1 MRIKSRRASA
11 LLVGAL
17 LGCLALS
24 GCGDGSSDSRPGFD
38 PLLEDHD
45 QHAVSH
51 ILIRVDK
58 DRTPPAARELA
69 FEVYA
74 QLRGGTAF
82 ADLAA
87 QYSDHH
93 SRRDGGFIGFVQT
106 YPKTRFAAVVAAFEP
121 GMVSRPIVTDL
132 GYQIIKRH
140 SYAEGKRL
148 EADKWYAVNGFLI
161 PWKGEKGGVLEKP
174 AALAAAQAALAR
186 LRSGKSTLVVERERN
201 APGTEDPERSAFLFM
216 TPIQKQ
222 YEDVLSAIMPLRP
235 GQYSD
240 IVELAKGYAVLQ
252 RGTLLRAIVRHI
264 LISDTQAPDRPKHVK
279 RAPNASR
286 ELVGQALK
294 ALEGSPARWL
304 EVLKKYTDDDVRE
317 RPGGLLGV
325 VKNGDLPVP
334 LEQAIVDTPV
344 GQVNPRAIRSARG
357 WHILYRER

>member
-1 MRIKSRRASA
+1 MRTRSRPASA

-17 LGCLALS
+17 LGLLALS
-24 GCGDGSSDSRPGFD
+24 GCGDDPTDATNAFD
-38 PLLEDHD
+38 PLREDHD

-58 DRTPPAARELA
+58 NRTPPAARELA

-74 QLRGGTAF
+74 QFRQGEDF
-82 ADLAA
+82 AALAA

-93 SRRDGGFIGFVQT
+93 SRRDGGFIGFVPT
-106 YPKTRFAAVVAAFEP
+106 YPKTRFAAVVDAFEP
-121 GMVSRPIVTDL
+121 GMVSRPIMTDL

-140 SYAEGKRL
+140 SYEEGKRL
-148 EADKWYAVNGFLI
+148 EAEKWYAVNGFLI
-161 PWKGEKGGVLEKP
+161 PWKGEKGGVLDKP
-174 AALAAAQAALAR
+174 AALAAAKGALQR
-186 LRSGKSTLVVERERN
+186 LRSGQTNLIAERERL
-201 APGTEDPERSAFLFM
+201 APGTEDPQRSAFLFL
-216 TPIQKQ
+216 TPIQKK

-240 IVELAKGYAVLQ
+240 VVELPKGYAVLQ

-264 LISDTQAPDRPKHVK
+264 LISDAQAPKRPDHVK
-279 RAPNASR
+279 RAPTASR
-286 ELVGQALK
+286 QLVAE
-294 ALEGSPARWL
+294 ALEELKGSPDRWL

-317 RPGGLLGV
+317 RPGGMLGV

-334 LEQAIVDTPV
+334 LEEAVIDTPV
-344 GQVNPRAIRSARG
+344 GAVNPRPIRSERG